1 MKKTAKLLWAALGF
15 LCTGLG
21 AVGTVVPILPTV
33 PFLLVA
39 VFCFARSSKKLDDWF
54 KGTKLY
60 KKNLENFVTQ
70 RTMERKVK
78 LKIIGM
84 VTVLMGVG
92 FLMMKQVPVG
102 RVILVVV
109 WVFHL
114 VYFGWIVPDTPGRKG
129 VKEDEQCE

>member
-1 MKKTAKLLWAALGF
+1 MKKTAKLLWAALGL

-78 LKIIGM
+78 FKIIGM

-114 VYFGWIVPDTPGRKG
+114 VYFGWIVPDTPVREEE
-129 VKEDEQCE
+129 KEDEQCE

>member
-1 MKKTAKLLWAALGF
+1 MKKTAKLLWAALGL

-78 LKIIGM
+78 FKIIGM

-114 VYFGWIVPDTPGRKG
+114 VYFGWIVPDTPVREEEKG
-129 VKEDEQCE
+129 DEQCE